1 MLSIGLQ
8 KTKLFPIEFQAIIL
22 DRKKSNLTNIPFTID
37 NQTIKSVLSV
47 ELLGIH
53 LDDTLNFNLHINNIC
68 MSASNQ
74 LNDFIRLKSY
84 LSFNA
89 KRVLINSYIIS
100 NFNHC
105 PLVLIFAAAKSENK
119 IESLQ
124 KRALRFLCNDH
135 SVFYDILLEKAGKV
149 KMSVNRLR
157 FWVEIYKIIN

>member
-1 MLSIGLQ
+1 
-8 KTKLFPIEFQAIIL
+8 
-22 DRKKSNLTNIPFTID
+22 
-37 NQTIKSVLSV
+37 
-47 ELLGIH
+47 
-53 LDDTLNFNLHINNIC
+53 